1 MKQLQWMVMLFTV
14 ALVFGCKPKQK
25 AVTDGYANADLEG
38 TYWKL
43 VELNGQQI
51 RPTPDNRRE
60 IHIQFRK
67 ESAKLEGFAGCNTIA
82 GQYTVDE
89 DNRLRISSI
98 LSTRMACDDLDLE
111 TALIKVLETAE
122 NYTIKGYG
130 LSLSKGRLAPLAK
143 FKAVYFH

>member
-1 MKQLQWMVMLFTV
+1 MKRLQWMLMLLTV
-14 ALVFGCKPKQK
+14 ALLFGCKPKQK

-43 VELNGQQI
+43 VELNNQQI

-67 ESAKLEGFAGCNTIA
+67 ESSKLEGFAGCNTIA
-82 GQYTVDE
+82 GQYTVDKN
-89 DNRLRISSI
+89 NRLGISSI
-98 LSTRMACDDLDLE
+98 LSTRMACDDLGLE
-111 TALIKVLETAE
+111 TVLVKVLETADS
-122 NYTIKGYG
+122 YTIKGFE
-130 LSLSKGRLAPLAK
+130 LSLSKGGIAPLAK

>member
-1 MKQLQWMVMLFTV
+1 MKRLQWMLVLV
-14 ALVFGCKPKQK
+14 AVAMVFGCKPKQK

-43 VELNGQQI
+43 AELNGQKI

-67 ESAKLEGFAGCNTIA
+67 ENSKLEGFAGCNTIA

-89 DNRLRISSI
+89 DNRLGVSSI
-98 LSTRMACDDLDLE
+98 LSTKMACDDLDLE
-111 TALIKVLETAE
+111 TALVKVLETAD
-122 NYTIKGYG
+122 NYTIKGLD
-130 LSLSKGRLAPLAK
+130 LSLSKGHVAPLAK